1 MGGTCM
7 PCGHEEGQHMK
18 HRREVAIVSLAG
30 VLLAGAIMAATKER
44 SAGPAAVVG
53 RYSGIAKVKAPG
65 RTAATPLR
73 VEIKQ
78 WHFVRTPQSVRLPA
92 AGFYIAQLT
101 SGRIDIEIAGSKAH
115 HRAEDFWTVAAGES
129 MTIIFPPHSQ
139 AAQIETVAITPV
151 AV

>member
-1 MGGTCM
+1 
-7 PCGHEEGQHMK
+7 MK
-18 HRREVAIVSLAG
+18 HRREVAIVSLAS
-30 VLLAGAIMAATKER
+30 VLLAGAIMAATKEK
-44 SAGPAAVVG
+44 SAGPAAVVA

-101 SGRIDIEIAGSKAH
+101 SGRVDIEIAGSKEH
-115 HRAEDFWTVAAGES
+115 HRAGDFWTVAAGES
-129 MTIIFPPHSQ
+129 MTISFPPHSQ

-151 AV
+151 AGAR